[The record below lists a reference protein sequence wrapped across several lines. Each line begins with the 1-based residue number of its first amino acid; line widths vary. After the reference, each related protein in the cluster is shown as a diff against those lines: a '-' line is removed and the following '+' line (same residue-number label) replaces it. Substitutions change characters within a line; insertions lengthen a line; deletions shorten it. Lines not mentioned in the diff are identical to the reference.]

1 MLWGSISKVYGE
13 DFKPFLG
20 GVFKGLSA
28 CIEQEE
34 ADLEVELGDAAKD
47 LVGQEVTIGG
57 RKVKVA
63 ETSDDEDGD
72 IEDIDLDDE
81 DDWEDFTTV
90 TPLALEK
97 EIAVEVIGDLISHTK
112 GAYLPYFEKTI
123 ELVLPLTEHPYEGV
137 RKSTISTLHRA
148 YATLFAL
155 AEENGQMPK
164 WQAGLPLK
172 VQLPLEV
179 QKFAEILMTATIKL
193 WGEESDPYVY
203 LFLWFLFLLFYT
215 RLAQGR
221 SYMMTTP
228 LPSSLRH
235 AISMI
240 DANNVFQRNLIC
252 YIIYVITR
260 IKTS

>member
-13 DFKPFLG
+13 DFKPFLD

-63 ETSDDEDGD
+63 EASDDEDGD

-97 EIAVEVIGDLISHTK
+97 EIAVEVIGDLIS
-112 GAYLPYFEKTI
+112 
-123 ELVLPLTEHPYEGV
+123 
-137 RKSTISTLHRA
+137 
-148 YATLFAL
+148 
-155 AEENGQMPK
+155 
-164 WQAGLPLK
+164 
-172 VQLPLEV
+172 
-179 QKFAEILMTATIKL
+179 
-193 WGEESDPYVY
+193 
-203 LFLWFLFLLFYT
+203 
-215 RLAQGR
+215 
-221 SYMMTTP
+221 
-228 LPSSLRH
+228 LPSLSAALERC
-235 AISMI
+235 A
-240 DANNVFQRNLIC
+240 
-252 YIIYVITR
+252 
-260 IKTS
+260 